1 VGRFIGL
8 GLLGLQL
15 AACSVPMRYY
25 ADAGRNEAYYA
36 EIKAKQS
43 FTTVRVEVQ
52 YLRNGLPD
60 DSAKDYVRDDVL
72 RVLQRTGAF
81 TWNDDPQ
88 TPAVLT
94 VVVDDIYETGGKTDA
109 DMFYTGMLLGMR
121 SSVASTDNFVF
132 RISYKDA
139 SKPVRFGRYQHAVW
153 TTAGDKAATPSNRG
167 PYNDIDDAFAVVM
180 EDVLLNFL
188 KDLNKNTD
196 AAEPVL
202 FVSQPH

>member
-1 VGRFIGL
+1 MPAAPARSVACERSTDQRWR
-8 GLLGLQL
+8 LLRLPV
-15 AACSVPMRYY
+15 VPV
-25 ADAGRNEAYYA
+25 DATFGHDQIEA
-36 EIKAKQS
+36 
-43 FTTVRVEVQ
+43 Q

-60 DSAKDYVRDDVL
+60 DTVKDIVRDNVL

-94 VVVDDIYETGGKTDA
+94 VTVDDIYETGGKTDA

-121 SSVASTDNFVF
+121 SSSASTDNFVF
-132 RISYKDA
+132 RISYKDGD
-139 SKPVRFGRYQHAVW
+139 KPVRFGRYQHAVW
-153 TTAGDKAATPSNRG
+153 TTAGKKAPMPSTRG
-167 PYNDIDDAFAVVM
+167 PYDEIDDAFGVVT

-188 KDLNKNTD
+188 KDLANSRE